1 MAGEVT
7 NALRQQKKG
16 FWHMKKNKRWH
27 DMPEGKE
34 KYSAYLCSREWS
46 VLKEAVK
53 SRSKGFCERCTI
65 NPMDHV
71 HHLTY
76 ERKYQE
82 RLEDLQACCKQCHEF
97 IHAKS
102 DADPAQD
109 RPIVLPWRGEV
120 IKSFYL
126 AGKITGTTWRDS
138 IVPDWSEENHSRSY
152 WEAYEEY
159 ESFKTLSEED
169 GSYKT
174 WSVVLNACT
183 ACGVNLHY
191 TGPWWKD
198 QLGHGSSADSR
209 HPHGYSQC
217 VQGEIKSSEIES
229 LRVEVSGAIQVA
241 IQRADLVFAWIDG
254 PDCYGTILEIGY
266 ARAMDKAV
274 VVAFSEEFAST
285 EAAHEMWLLTKWG
298 YYIEDKT
305 PEKAWNQFWKLV
317 ALEQEAKDGTPNG

>member
-1 MAGEVT
+1 
-7 NALRQQKKG
+7 
-16 FWHMKKNKRWH
+16 MKNNTRWW

-53 SRSKGFCERCTI
+53 SRSKGWCERCTI

-82 RLEDLQACCKQCHEF
+82 RLEDLEACCKQCHEF

-126 AGKITGTTWRDS
+126 AGKITGTTWREM
-138 IVPDWSEENHSRSY
+138 IVPDWSDENGSNSY
-152 WEAYEEY
+152 YEAHYE
-159 ESFKTLSEED
+159 TR
-169 GSYKT
+169 GSYCEND
-174 WSVVLNACT
+174 WSVVMNACNVL
-183 ACGVNLHY
+183 GVNLHY

-198 QLGHGSSADSR
+198 PFCHGWSGGSK
-209 HPHGYSQC
+209 HPHGYGSYLEER
-217 VQGEIKSSEIES
+217 VELSEIDS
-229 LRVEVSGAIQVA
+229 RRVQVSDAVQVA
-241 IQRADLVFAWIDG
+241 IQRADLLFAWIDG

-305 PEKAWNQFWKLV
+305 PERAWNQFWKLV
-317 ALEQEAKDGTPNG
+317 ALEQEAKDGAAVG

>member
-1 MAGEVT
+1 
-7 NALRQQKKG
+7 
-16 FWHMKKNKRWH
+16 MKNNTRWW

-53 SRSKGFCERCTI
+53 SRSKGWCERCTI

-76 ERKYQE
+76 ERKYEE

-102 DADPAQD
+102 DADPALD
-109 RPIVLPWRGEV
+109 RPIVLPWRGESV
-120 IKSFYL
+120 KSFYL
-126 AGKITGTTWRDS
+126 AGKITGTTWRET
-138 IVPDWSEENHSRSY
+138 IVPDWSEENHSASY
-152 WEAYEEY
+152 RNAHDWLSSLTSFEE
-159 ESFKTLSEED
+159 
-169 GSYKT
+169 
-174 WSVVLNACT
+174 SVPANAWVVVRNVCNVHG
-183 ACGVNLHY
+183 ANLHY

-198 QLGHGSSADSR
+198 PLCHGSASDSM
-209 HPHGYSQC
+209 HPHGYSSC
-217 VQGEIKSSEIES
+217 IERDFELSEIES
-229 LRVEVSGAIQVA
+229 RRVQVSDAVQVA

-285 EAAHEMWLLTKWG
+285 KAAHEMWLLTKWG
-298 YYIEDKT
+298 YYIEDES
-305 PEKAWNQFWKLV
+305 PQKAWNQFWKLV
-317 ALEQEAKDGTPNG
+317 ALEQEAKDGAAVG